1 MNPSLIAVVFSGG
14 IFLGMLVCLE
24 LGRRFGV
31 RQLARDPAGARQ
43 GIGAVEGAV
52 FGLLGLLIAFTFSG
66 AASRFDDRRHLIRQE
81 ANNIGTAWLRLDLLP
96 ATPQDKLRDLFRQ
109 YLDSRLEAY
118 AKLPDLDAFKAG
130 LARSGELQSEIWSK
144 AVAACRES
152 GSQPAHMLLL
162 PALNDMFDI
171 TTTRSEAM
179 KMHPPKAVFGMLVA
193 LAFIASL
200 MAGYG
205 LAGSKA
211 RSWIHVIGFVGT
223 MAVTTYV
230 IFDLE
235 LPRFGFLNVKEADQ
249 VLIDLRESMK

>member
-1 MNPSLIAVVFSGG
+1 
-14 IFLGMLVCLE
+14 
-24 LGRRFGV
+24 
-31 RQLARDPAGARQ
+31 
-43 GIGAVEGAV
+43 
-52 FGLLGLLIAFTFSG
+52 
-66 AASRFDDRRHLIRQE
+66 
-81 ANNIGTAWLRLDLLP
+81 
-96 ATPQDKLRDLFRQ
+96 
-109 YLDSRLEAY
+109 
-118 AKLPDLDAFKAG
+118 
-130 LARSGELQSEIWSK
+130 
-144 AVAACRES
+144 
-152 GSQPAHMLLL
+152 
-162 PALNDMFDI
+162 
-171 TTTRSEAM
+171 M